1 MKKLIGIMSAIVS
14 CSSSALPFEY
24 DVYTIPE
31 FVTQE
36 LSVQEEMDK
45 LRSKSISEM
54 NDIIFNECAF
64 TETMI
69 RELYQTVEMEHLNP
83 SAKKL
88 RHKTTGF
95 HWQRSAYLGE
105 QGFKFPMGIRMFESF
120 EKIISH
126 KVANKQFYNE
136 SNLEEITHLCK
147 WEHNPKKY
155 ELIFSKFNG
164 KVNLSGIKNETGK
177 SLLPLRKETPPLESV
192 FVSKTEIEKLMLS
205 KVDLLLAKILI
216 SEDIKIGLASQNRNE
231 WMIYKHLL
239 DKKYNDF
246 MYFIENGG
254 SNDHY
259 SQILGMVLM
268 LSLDSNQSYIIRK
281 YSAGFY
287 ERNGKQSTAKRE
299 VEKVIEHT
307 INNLKNN
314 SEAYLNNVK
323 KKNALRFLNQYVFK
337 DNVTFKK

>member
-1 MKKLIGIMSAIVS
+1 MKKLIGIISAIVS

-36 LSVQEEMDK
+36 LSVQKEVDK

-64 TETMI
+64 TETML
-69 RELYQTVEMEHLNP
+69 RQLYKTVEVEYTNP
-83 SAKKL
+83 VAKKL
-88 RHKTTGF
+88 RHKTAGF
-95 HWQRSAYLGE
+95 HWERSSYLGE
-105 QGFKFPMGIRMFESF
+105 QGFKFPIGIKMFESF

-177 SLLPLRKETPPLESV
+177 SLLPLLKNTPPLESV

-216 SEDIKIGLASQNRNE
+216 SEDIQIGLASQNRNE

-246 MYFIENGG
+246 MHFIENGG

-259 SQILGMVLM
+259 AQILGSILM
-268 LSLDSNQSYIIRK
+268 LSLDNQQSYIIRK
-281 YSAGFY
+281 YSEGYF
-287 ERNGKQSTAKRE
+287 ERNGQKSIANRE
-299 VEKVIEHT
+299 FNRVIEH
-307 INNLKNN
+307 IRKNLVKSPETYVNDI
-314 SEAYLNNVK
+314 K
-323 KKNALRFLNQYVFK
+323 KKNALEFISKVFP
-337 DNVTFKK
+337 